1 MSSPVLDPTESD
13 FSAKAGRWMVIMFD
27 NPINTM
33 DEVVDVLMLA
43 TGCDCEEATIEMWEA
58 HLRGKAP
65 VHFASAEECRKV
77 AKTISRIGVQTE
89 VAPEWND

>member
-1 MSSPVLDPTESD
+1 MSSPVLDPVENGL
-13 FSAKAGRWMVIMFD
+13 SAKSGRWMVIMFD

-33 DEVVDVLMLA
+33 DEVVEILIAA
-43 TGCDCEEATIEMWEA
+43 TGCGVEEAELEMWEA

-65 VHFASAEECRKV
+65 VHFASSEECRKV
-77 AKTISRIGVQTE
+77 AAKISSIGVQTE